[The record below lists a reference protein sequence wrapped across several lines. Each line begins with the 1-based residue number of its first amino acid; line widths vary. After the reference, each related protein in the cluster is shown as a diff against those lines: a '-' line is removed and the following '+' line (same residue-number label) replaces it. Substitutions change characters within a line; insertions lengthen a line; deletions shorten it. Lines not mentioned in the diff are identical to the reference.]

1 MDEETKTTEQPT
13 AQENQKPDAPA
24 KEPPAKETKPEPKAE
39 PQDAAESAQD
49 APESPGADEVA
60 SLRAQLARANM
71 MSTAAIEAAKLGV
84 EAGQIPYVLRLAE
97 LPESGKAEDI
107 AAAVNVVDCYRACVR
122 CGILCKHSRNGRVLT
137 RHCKACCALCLSCT
151 VYNKVVKG
159 IIGVRCCSNIYCCSC
174 LSLCQAADYCD

>member
-1 MDEETKTTEQPT
+1 MDEETKTTEQP
-13 AQENQKPDAPA
+13 AGQENQKPDAPA

-39 PQDAAESAQD
+39 PQDAPESAQN
-49 APESPGADEVA
+49 APESPGADEAA

-107 AAAVNVVDCYRACVR
+107 AAAVKKVLDDVPAFKPDAGGTRSGIRIGAKDAAQNDQNEALARAF
-122 CGILCKHSRNGRVLT
+122 GNQPRN
-137 RHCKACCALCLSCT
+137 K
-151 VYNKVVKG
+151 
-159 IIGVRCCSNIYCCSC
+159 
-174 LSLCQAADYCD
+174 